1 MRDLELGIPATRR
14 PPAPGGV
21 DAAEM
26 SPEGRGSR
34 LYTDRAGESWDAA
47 AHASEA
53 RVHRS
58 AGAPEVLVQRSR
70 SRNEDGRGDVGRCR
84 SSDPILDSWFVV
96 HLSVEQ
102 SNILTTPWGHSVTL
116 LGLLCYCH
124 GLLL

>member
-1 MRDLELGIPATRR
+1 MCETWNSAFQRLAGHQH
-14 PPAPGGV
+14 PGDV

-47 AHASEA
+47 AQASEA

-96 HLSVEQ
+96 LV
-102 SNILTTPWGHSVTL
+102 G
-116 LGLLCYCH
+116 
-124 GLLL
+124 